1 MRNSIIKKINTK
13 KEGKMTKFI
22 VEKTDENKRLDIFL
36 EDKLSDI
43 TRSKIKKTID
53 SELVLV
59 GGKKQKAGYKV
70 KAGDEVD
77 YTELIE
83 PTVNA
88 SPEDIK
94 LDIVFEN
101 DNLLVVNKPSG
112 MVVHPA
118 CGNYTGTLVNALAN
132 YTHSLSTINGEFRP
146 GIVHRLDKDT
156 SGLLLVAK
164 NDFAHQSLAQ
174 QIKTKTCKRYYIAVL
189 EGNLKNDSGVV
200 ETNLA
205 RSTKNRKMIEVC
217 ENTKGKKAITLYKV
231 IERLNGYSVVE
242 FELKTGRTH
251 QIRVHAKYLGH
262 PVVGD
267 MTYGFKTH
275 KELNGQLLHAYK
287 IEFFEPTTN
296 EKIVLQTKLPQKF
309 YDFIDKHK

>member
-1 MRNSIIKKINTK
+1 
-13 KEGKMTKFI
+13 MTKFI
-22 VEKTDENKRLDIFL
+22 VEKLDENKRLDVFL
-36 EDKLSDI
+36 EEKLQNI
-43 TRSKIKKTID
+43 TRSKLKKTID
-53 SELVLV
+53 NKLVIV
-59 GGKKQKAGYKV
+59 NGKNQKAGYKV

-77 YTELIE
+77 YTELVE
-83 PTVNA
+83 PTINA

-132 YTHSLSTINGEFRP
+132 YTKSLSTINGEFRP

-296 EKIVLQTKLPQKF
+296 EKIVLQTALPQKF

>member
-1 MRNSIIKKINTK
+1 
-13 KEGKMTKFI
+13 MTKFI
-22 VEKTDENKRLDIFL
+22 VEKLDENKRLDVFL
-36 EDKLSDI
+36 EEKLQNIS
-43 TRSKIKKTID
+43 RSKLKKTID
-53 SELVLV
+53 NKLATVN
-59 GGKKQKAGYKV
+59 GKKQKAGYKV
-70 KAGDEVD
+70 KAGDEVE
-77 YTELIE
+77 YTELVE
-83 PTVNA
+83 PTINA

-132 YTHSLSTINGEFRP
+132 YTQSLSTINGEFRP

-189 EGNLKNDSGVV
+189 EGNLKNDSGVI

-251 QIRVHAKYLGH
+251 QIRVHAKFLGH

-296 EKIVLQTKLPQKF
+296 EKIVLQTALPQKF

>member
-1 MRNSIIKKINTK
+1 
-13 KEGKMTKFI
+13 MTKFI

-83 PTVNA
+83 PTINA

-174 QIKTKTCKRYYIAVL
+174 QIKTKTCKRYYIAIL

-309 YDFIDKHK
+309 YDFIDKHR

>member
-1 MRNSIIKKINTK
+1 
-13 KEGKMTKFI
+13 MTKFI
-22 VEKTDENKRLDIFL
+22 VEKLDENKRLDVFL
-36 EDKLSDI
+36 EEKLQAI
-43 TRSKIKKTID
+43 TRSKVKKTID
-53 SELVLV
+53 AGLVLV
-59 GGKKQKAGYKV
+59 DNKTQKAGYKL
-70 KAGDEVD
+70 KAGNVVD
-77 YTELIE
+77 YAELVE
-83 PTVNA
+83 PTINA
-88 SPEDIK
+88 NPEDIK

-101 DNLLVVNKPSG
+101 ENLLVVNKPSG

-118 CGNYTGTLVNALAN
+118 CGNYSGTLVNALAY
-132 YTHSLSTINGEFRP
+132 YTQNLSTINGEFRP

-174 QIKTKTCKRYYIAVL
+174 QIKTKICKRYYIAVL
-189 EGNLKNDSGVV
+189 EGNLKDDSGMV

-217 ENTKGKKAITLYKV
+217 ENAKGKKAITLYRV

-275 KELNGQLLHAYK
+275 KELGGQLLHAYK

-296 EKIVLQTKLPQKF
+296 EKIVLQTTLPQKF
-309 YDFIDKHK
+309 YDFINKHR

>member
-1 MRNSIIKKINTK
+1 
-13 KEGKMTKFI
+13 MTKFI
-22 VEKTDENKRLDIFL
+22 VEKLDENKRLDVFL
-36 EDKLSDI
+36 EEKLQNIS
-43 TRSKIKKTID
+43 RSKLKKTID
-53 SELVLV
+53 NKLATVN
-59 GGKKQKAGYKV
+59 GKKQKAGYKV

-77 YTELIE
+77 YTELVE
-83 PTVNA
+83 PTINA

-132 YTHSLSTINGEFRP
+132 YTQSLSTINGEFRP

-189 EGNLKNDSGVV
+189 EGTLKNDSGVI

-251 QIRVHAKYLGH
+251 QIRVHAKFLGH

-296 EKIVLQTKLPQKF
+296 EKIVLQTALPQKF

>member
-1 MRNSIIKKINTK
+1 MKQFIIE
-13 KEGKMTKFI
+13 KE
-22 VEKTDENKRLDIFL
+22 DENKRLDVFL
-36 EDKLSDI
+36 EEKLGNV
-43 TRSKIKKTID
+43 TRSKIKKTIQ
-53 SELVLV
+53 SGLVLV
-59 GGKKQKAGYKV
+59 NQKEQKAGYKTKLNDV
-70 KAGDEVD
+70 VN
-77 YTELIE
+77 YTELAI
-83 PTVNA
+83 PTLNA
-88 SPEDIK
+88 NPENIK

-118 CGNYTGTLVNALAN
+118 CGNYSGTLVNALAN
-132 YTHSLSTINGEFRP
+132 YTKNLSTINGEFRP
-146 GIVHRLDKDT
+146 GIIHRLDKDT

-189 EGNLKNDSGVV
+189 EGNLNDDSGVV

-217 ENTKGKKAITLYKV
+217 ENTKGKRAVTLYKV
-231 IERLNGYSVVE
+231 IERINGYCVVE

-251 QIRVHAKYLGH
+251 QIRVHARYLGH

-275 KELNGQLLHAYK
+275 KELGGQLLHAYK
-287 IEFFEPTTN
+287 IEFFGPTTN

-309 YDFIDKHK
+309 YDFISKHR

>member
-1 MRNSIIKKINTK
+1 
-13 KEGKMTKFI
+13 MTKFI
-22 VEKTDENKRLDIFL
+22 VEKLDENKRLDVFL
-36 EDKLSDI
+36 EEKLQNI
-43 TRSKIKKTID
+43 TRSKLKKTID
-53 SELVLV
+53 NKLVIV
-59 GGKKQKAGYKV
+59 NGKNQKAGYKV

-77 YTELIE
+77 YTELVE
-83 PTVNA
+83 PTINA

-118 CGNYTGTLVNALAN
+118 CGNYTGTLVNALAH
-132 YTHSLSTINGEFRP
+132 YTQSLSTINGEFRP

-189 EGNLKNDSGVV
+189 EGNLKNDSGVI

-296 EKIVLQTKLPQKF
+296 EKIVLQTALPQKF

>member
-1 MRNSIIKKINTK
+1 
-13 KEGKMTKFI
+13 MTKFI
-22 VEKTDENKRLDIFL
+22 VEKTDENKRLDVFL
-36 EDKLSDI
+36 EDKLSGI
-43 TRSKIKKTID
+43 TRSKIKKTI
-53 SELVLV
+53 ENALVLV
-59 GGKKQKAGYKV
+59 DGKKQKAGYKV
-70 KAGDEVD
+70 KAGDEVE
-77 YTELIE
+77 YTQLVE
-83 PTVNA
+83 PTINA
-88 SPEDIK
+88 TPEDIK

-101 DNLLVVNKPSG
+101 NNLLVVNKPSG

-189 EGNLKNDSGVV
+189 ECNLKNDRGVV

-296 EKIVLQTKLPQKF
+296 EKIVLQTTLPQKF
-309 YDFIDKHK
+309 YDFIDKHR

>member
-1 MRNSIIKKINTK
+1 
-13 KEGKMTKFI
+13 MTKFI
-22 VEKTDENKRLDIFL
+22 VEKTAENKRLDVFL
-36 EDKLSDI
+36 EDKLSGI
-43 TRSKIKKTID
+43 TRSKIKKTI
-53 SELVLV
+53 ENALVLV
-59 GGKKQKAGYKV
+59 DGKKQKAGYKV
-70 KAGDEVD
+70 KAGDEVE
-77 YTELIE
+77 YTQLVE
-83 PTVNA
+83 PTINA
-88 SPEDIK
+88 TPEDIK

-101 DNLLVVNKPSG
+101 NNLLVVNKPSG

-296 EKIVLQTKLPQKF
+296 EKIVLQTTFPQKF
-309 YDFIDKHK
+309 YEFIDKHK

>member
-1 MRNSIIKKINTK
+1 
-13 KEGKMTKFI
+13 MTKFI
-22 VEKTDENKRLDIFL
+22 VEKTDENKRLDVFL
-36 EDKLSDI
+36 EDKLSGI
-43 TRSKIKKTID
+43 TRSKIKKTI
-53 SELVLV
+53 ENVLVLV
-59 GGKKQKAGYKV
+59 DGKKQKAGYKV

-77 YTELIE
+77 YTELVE
-83 PTVNA
+83 PTINA

-296 EKIVLQTKLPQKF
+296 EKIVLQTTLPQKF
-309 YDFIDKHK
+309 YDFIDKHR